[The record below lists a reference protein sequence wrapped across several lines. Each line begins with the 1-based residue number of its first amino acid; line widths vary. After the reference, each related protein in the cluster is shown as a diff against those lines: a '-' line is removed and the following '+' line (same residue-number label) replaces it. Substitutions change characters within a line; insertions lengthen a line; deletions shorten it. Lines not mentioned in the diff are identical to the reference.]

1 MGIGPIGAQSI
12 DAILSLVALEALA
25 LLAYRFAT
33 GRGPSP
39 MPMLFTL
46 LAGGFLLLALR
57 AALSGAGAPTIS
69 AFAGAAFVAHGADL
83 ASRWAGAA
91 PAQAPRMRATI
102 ALKVPEKRT
111 PASREALH
119 G

>member
-1 MGIGPIGAQSI
+1 
-12 DAILSLVALEALA
+12 
-25 LLAYRFAT
+25 
-33 GRGPSP
+33 

-57 AALSGAGAPTIS
+57 AALTGAGAPTIA
-69 AFAGAAFVAHGADL
+69 AFAAAAFVAHGADL
-83 ASRWAGAA
+83 ASRWASA
-91 PAQAPRMRATI
+91 PSQAPRMRATI
-102 ALKVPEKRT
+102 TLKVPKKGT